1 MPSKQSTHSIRL
13 EIDGP
18 TLARLLSH
26 RQMQVCELRCLD
38 SESKELVR
46 QLCLDNCRK
55 VCRGKHR

>member
-1 MPSKQSTHSIRL
+1 MAAKLIDHSIRV

-38 SESKELVR
+38 PQSKEAVR

-55 VCRGKHR
+55 ACQSKR